1 MTSKLKQFETVKK
14 VIRTEGERN
23 GNRYALY
30 LWAHGPGYTEIKAIL
45 DEDKEEEIKTN
56 NKEEIKEN

>member
-1 MTSKLKQFETVKK
+1 MTSKLRQFETVKK
-14 VIRTEGERN
+14 VIKTEGEHD

-30 LWAHGPGYTEIKAIL
+30 LWAHDPGYAEIKAIL
-45 DEDKEEEIKTN
+45 DEGKEEETETN